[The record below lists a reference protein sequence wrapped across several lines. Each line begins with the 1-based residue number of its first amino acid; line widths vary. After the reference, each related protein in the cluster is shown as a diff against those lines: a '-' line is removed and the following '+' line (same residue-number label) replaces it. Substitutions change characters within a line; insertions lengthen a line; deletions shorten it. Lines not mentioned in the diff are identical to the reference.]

1 MKQII
6 CFGDSNTW
14 GYDGESKER
23 LPWGKRWTSLLQE
36 KLIGDD
42 IRIIEEGL
50 CGRTSIFEDPLREG
64 RKGTALLPV
73 LLETHATAD
82 LLILMLGTNDCKT
95 IFKASAQVIAS
106 GMERLIDQ
114 AKRLSPQTKILLISP
129 ITLGEKVWQ
138 EGYDPEFSRESVEVS
153 KALSAEFKKLAEKKG
168 IFFLDAAKI
177 VSCCEADQEH
187 MNAEGHSKFADALYE
202 KLMLMIKIINKGI
215 C

>member
-1 MKQII
+1 MRQII

-14 GYDGESKER
+14 GYDGESKTR
-23 LPWGKRWTSLLQE
+23 LSWGKRWTSLLQE
-36 KLIGDD
+36 KLMGDD
-42 IRIIEEGL
+42 VRIIEEGL
-50 CGRTSIFEDPLREG
+50 CGRTTIFEDPLREG

-114 AKRLSPQTKILLISP
+114 AQRFSPQTKILLISP

-153 KALSAEFKKLAEKKG
+153 KALAAEYEKLAEKRRL
-168 IFFLDAAKI
+168 FFLDAAKI
-177 VSCCEADQEH
+177 VSCCEADQQH
-187 MNAEGHSKFADALYE
+187 MNVTGHRRFADAIYE
-202 KLMLMIKIINKGI
+202 KLIQII
-215 C
+215 